1 MELTKT
7 NFVSNPFGKCF
18 QHVNIGLIL
27 ETFKFYMFKHSYL
40 FICVLI
46 AHFSF
51 GQKVYPK
58 SDFVPPLPI
67 PLILSGTFGELRS
80 NHFHSGID
88 IKTQGKEG
96 VPVIAVADGRIV
108 RIKVS
113 PYGFGN
119 AIYLRHNNGF
129 TTVYAHLQCFDKAI
143 EDYVRSQQYLKK
155 SFSVE
160 LFPHASQFSFKQGDT
175 IALSGNSGGSG
186 GPHLHFEIRDT
197 RTEKI
202 INPLLFYDV
211 KDNRTPELLDLQFYD
226 FDKEELKESKK
237 YNVIKSGPGNF
248 HLAGSGII
256 EVKGK
261 PGFAIRTFD
270 RLNKANNKNGVYSV
284 ELLVNGKIYHQ
295 FKMETFA
302 FSETRYIN
310 SHIDFGQKS
319 CCGRTM
325 NKLLIEPNNRLSI
338 YQNKQKMNLP
348 NLLEDSIYPVSIVVK
363 DIVGNKSTLKFNIK
377 KKSAPIGEG
386 MTSYSKLPLF
396 KYGQTNFFKNEFVD
410 LLIPDGALY
419 KDVNFEYAENPRCKD
434 CFSPIYTLGSANI
447 PIHKYFNVKIKP
459 SLNFDGDKSK
469 LGIASF
475 KKGRIADFEGGKYEN
490 GFVVGR
496 TRQLGDFAVVVDTIP
511 PLIKNIN
518 FKNGANVSR
527 VGKLK
532 VKIADNLSGIDRFSG
547 EMDGKWVLMAYDA
560 KKRILILDLKK
571 ENFEKGKHEL
581 KITVRDGLK
590 NISVANFTLI
600 L

>member
-1 MELTKT
+1 MNRHSLLL
-7 NFVSNPFGKCF
+7 FCF
-18 QHVNIGLIL
+18 
-27 ETFKFYMFKHSYL
+27 
-40 FICVLI
+40 FICQISV
-46 AHFSF
+46 
-51 GQKVYPK
+51 GQKIYPK
-58 SDFVPPLPI
+58 EDFISPLPI

-96 VPVIAVADGRIV
+96 VPVLAIGDGQIV

-119 AIYLRHNNGF
+119 AVYLRHKNGY
-129 TTVYAHLQCFDKAI
+129 TSVYAHLKSFDKPI
-143 EDYVRSQQYLKK
+143 QDYVRSQQYIKE
-155 SFSVE
+155 SFSID
-160 LFPHASQFSFKQGDT
+160 LFPSGSQFNYKQGDT

-202 INPLLFYDV
+202 INPLHFYDV
-211 KDNRTPELLDLQFYD
+211 EDNRNPELLDLQFYD
-226 FDKEELKESKK
+226 FENNDLKKSKK
-237 YNVIKSGPGNF
+237 YNVVKGASGLY

-256 EVKGK
+256 EVNGK

-284 ELLVNGKIYHQ
+284 ELKIDGQTYHH

-310 SHIDFGQKS
+310 SHIDYGQKK

-338 YQNKQKMNLP
+338 YQNNQKMKLP
-348 NLLEDSIYPVSIVVK
+348 DLLMDSVYNVVIEVK
-363 DIVGNKSTLKFNIK
+363 DIKGNQSTLNFKIK
-377 KKSAPIGEG
+377 KKLKRKGDGSI
-386 MTSYSKLPLF
+386 SYSELPLF
-396 KYGQTNFFKNEFVD
+396 KYSQTNFFKNENID
-410 LLIPDGALY
+410 LVLPDGALY
-419 KDVNFEYAENPRCKD
+419 NDVNFEYKENPRCKD
-434 CFSPIYTLGSANI
+434 CYSPIYTLGSEDI
-447 PIHKYFNVKIKP
+447 PVHKYFNIKIKP

-475 KKGRIADFEGGKYEN
+475 KNGRIADFEGGKYEN
-490 GFVVGR
+490 GFIVGR
-496 TRQLGDFAVVVDTIP
+496 TRQLGDFAVVSDTIP
-511 PLIKNIN
+511 PLVRSVN
-518 FKNGANVSR
+518 FKNGANISR
-527 VGKLK
+527 LKKLK
-532 VKIADNLSGIDRFSG
+532 VKIADNLSGIDNYSAK
-547 EMDGKWVLMAYDA
+547 MDGKWILMAYDA
-560 KKRILILDLKK
+560 KNKMLVLNLKSEK
-571 ENFEKGKHEL
+571 LEKGNHDL
-581 KITVRDGLK
+581 IITVKDGLN

>member
-7 NFVSNPFGKCF
+7 NFVSNPFAKCF

-27 ETFKFYMFKHSYL
+27 EPFKLYMFRHSCL
-40 FICVLI
+40 FVFVLI
-46 AHFSF
+46 VHFSF

-58 SDFVPPLPI
+58 NDFVPPLPI
-67 PLILSGTFGELRS
+67 PLILSGTFGELRT

-88 IKTQGKEG
+88 IKTQGREG

-119 AIYLRHNNGF
+119 AIYLRHSNGY
-129 TTVYAHLQCFDKAI
+129 TTVYAHLQSFDKSI
-143 EDYVRSQQYLKK
+143 EEYVRSQQYLKK

-160 LFPHASQFSFKQGDT
+160 LFPSASQFSFKQGDT

-186 GPHLHFEIRDT
+186 GPHLHFEIRDS

-211 KDNRTPELLDLQFYD
+211 KDNRKPELLDLQFYD
-226 FDKEELKESKK
+226 FEKDELKESRK
-237 YNVIKSGPGNF
+237 YNIVKSSEGNF
-248 HLAGSGII
+248 YLAGSGII
-256 EVKGK
+256 EVKGR
-261 PGFAIRTFD
+261 PGFAVRTFD
-270 RLNKANNKNGVYSV
+270 RLNKANNKNGVFSV
-284 ELLVNGKIYHQ
+284 ELRVNNQSYHK

-310 SHIDFGQKS
+310 SHIDFGQKG

-338 YQNKQKMNLP
+338 YQNSEKMNLP
-348 NLLEDSIYPVSIVVK
+348 VLMEDSIYSVEILVK
-363 DIVGNKSTLKFNIK
+363 DIAGNLSTLKFKIK
-377 KKSAPIGEG
+377 KKTDRIGEG
-386 MTSYSKLPLF
+386 IARYSELPLF
-396 KYGQTNFFKNEFVD
+396 KYGQTNFFKNDFVD
-410 LLIPDGALY
+410 LVIPDGALY
-419 KDVNFEYAENPRCKD
+419 KDVNFEYAEKPRCKT
-434 CFSPIYTLGSANI
+434 CFSPIYTLGSADI

-459 SLNFDGDKSK
+459 SLIFEGDKSK

-511 PLIKNIN
+511 PLIQSVN

-527 VGKLK
+527 LGKLK
-532 VKIADNLSGIDRFSG
+532 VKIADNLAGIDKFSG
-547 EMDGKWVLMAYDA
+547 EMDGEWVLMAYDA
-560 KKRILILDLKK
+560 KKRLLILDLNK
-571 ENFEKGKHEL
+571 ENFKKGKHEL